1 MNWIFFGIALFFDTA
16 LLVSMAFAEGEAPA
30 QASPSF
36 LEVLILPLGLLA
48 IMYFMI
54 IRPQSKRNKEH
65 RELLQNL
72 KVGEE
77 VVTTGGIIGR
87 IKAVADT
94 FVTLEVAAGVS
105 VKVVT
110 NNVSGYTK
118 KPPNQT

>member
-1 MNWIFFGIALFFDTA
+1 MDWIFFGTA
-16 LLVSMAFAEGEAPA
+16 LAEGAPA

-36 LEVLILPLGLLA
+36 LEVLILPLGLFA
-48 IMYFMI
+48 IIYFMI

-77 VVTTGGIIGR
+77 VVTTGGIIGKIR
-87 IKAVADT
+87 SVADT
-94 FVTLEVAAGVS
+94 FVTLEVAAGVN

-110 NNVSGYTK
+110 SNVGGYTK
-118 KPPNQT
+118 KPPNQPS